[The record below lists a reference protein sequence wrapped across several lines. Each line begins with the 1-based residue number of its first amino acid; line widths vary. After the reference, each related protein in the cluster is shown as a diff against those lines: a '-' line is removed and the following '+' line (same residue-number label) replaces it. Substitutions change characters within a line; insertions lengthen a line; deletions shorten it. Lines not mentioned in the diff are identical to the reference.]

1 MANIM
6 VVDDAAFM
14 RHIIRSILE
23 EAGHSVICEAE
34 NGREA
39 VDKYRKY
46 RPDLVT
52 MDVTMPEMEGVDAL
66 REIRA
71 SIHMRSSLCAPPWG
85 EADHYRSDQ
94 GRGEG
99 FHRQAAAELT
109 GARSGQQS
117 ARHEEEYRGEMMFAE
132 AGWNAAK
139 SGLVNET
146 ADR

>member
-14 RHIIRSILE
+14 RHIIRNILE
-23 EAGHSVICEAE
+23 EAGHSVISEAE

-39 VDKYRKY
+39 VDKYKKY

-71 SIHMRSSLCAPPWG
+71 FDPYAVVIMCTAMGQKPIIIEAIKAGAKDFIVKPLQSLRVL
-85 EADHYRSDQ
+85 EAVNKALDMKRNT
-94 GRGEG
+94 
-99 FHRQAAAELT
+99 AE
-109 GARSGQQS
+109 
-117 ARHEEEYRGEMMFAE
+117 
-132 AGWNAAK
+132 K
-139 SGLVNET
+139 
-146 ADR
+146 